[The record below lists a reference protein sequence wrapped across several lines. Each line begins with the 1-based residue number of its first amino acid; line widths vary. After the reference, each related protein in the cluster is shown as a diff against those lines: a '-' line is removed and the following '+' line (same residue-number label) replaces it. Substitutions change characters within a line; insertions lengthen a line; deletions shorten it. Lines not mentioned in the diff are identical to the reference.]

1 MICTKPHYKMEDGMD
16 IEEHDLLNNPTVR
29 SVFPDLAVLKQEI
42 IDFDTSEGV
51 APGTFT
57 TLEVP
62 KRNKYK
68 NQLHNLTVYSGNHP
82 TECSTQDLD
91 VKPDHLCTDLDDTIT
106 VKRNSLTEFHEV
118 ETEIKKE
125 SENVV
130 PNELPFYRNRII
142 LGKIQVDESD
152 EERETDAPGDCNN
165 VVNNK
170 SNNDQDLAVSIYT
183 DENRSMRITKQH
195 YEKKDKCLRAKI
207 ILTNCYTTLLNN
219 NCYCA
224 QCAVLFPT
232 TEAYSEHYTSTHTD
246 TTHSNKAS
254 ASLVKRKQII
264 YPREKA
270 FVCDSCTKTF
280 SKKTSLIK
288 HILIHTGEKPFES
301 DICKKTSRHRT
312 AMKRH
317 KLLHTGEKPFQCD
330 ICAKTFNLLSSL
342 KRHKLLHTG
351 EKPFQCDI
359 CTKSFNQIYNLKT
372 HKLTHTGEKP
382 FECDIC
388 MKYFRQISHL
398 KNHKLHHTGEK
409 PFQCETCKKTFKYV
423 SVLKQ
428 HKLTHTGEK
437 PFECDICNK
446 TFNQIRNL
454 KKHKLLHTGEK
465 PYKCDICTKSFY
477 LRHHLKRHK
486 LVHTGEKPLECDICM
501 KRFRHSYNLKSH
513 KLVHTGEMPFQCE
526 ICTKLFNQISHLKRH
541 KLVHTGEKPF
551 QCDIC
556 TKSFTQRGNLKK
568 HMLHHTAPQS

>member
-1 MICTKPHYKMEDGMD
+1 MVLNSCTKPHYKMEDGMD

-29 SVFPDLAVLKQEI
+29 SVFPDLAILKQEI

-51 APGTFT
+51 APETFT
-57 TLEVP
+57 TSPEVSM
-62 KRNKYK
+62 RNEHK
-68 NQLHNLTVYSGNHP
+68 NQLHNLTVYSGDHP

-91 VKPDHLCTDLDDTIT
+91 VKPDHLCTDMDDTIT
-106 VKRNSLTEFHEV
+106 DKRNSLTEFHEI
-118 ETEIKKE
+118 ETVIKKE

-183 DENRSMRITKQH
+183 DENRSMRITKQN
-195 YEKKDKCLRAKI
+195 YEKKEKCLRAKI

-232 TEAYSEHYTSTHTD
+232 TEAYSEHYTSTHTE

-301 DICKKTSRHRT
+301 DFCKKTSRHRT

-317 KLLHTGEKPFQCD
+317 KLLHTGEKPIQCD
-330 ICAKTFNLLSSL
+330 ICAKTFKFRSYLE
-342 KRHKLLHTG
+342 RHKLIHTG
-351 EKPFQCDI
+351 EKPFHCDI
-359 CTKSFNQIYNLKT
+359 CTKSFNQRWYLKEHMLLHTGEITFECDICTKIFRHRSSLKT
-372 HKLTHTGEKP
+372 HKLLHTGEEPFQCDICTKLFRHKSTTKTHMLIHTGEKP

-388 MKYFRQISHL
+388 
-398 KNHKLHHTGEK
+398 
-409 PFQCETCKKTFKYV
+409 
-423 SVLKQ
+423 
-428 HKLTHTGEK
+428 
-437 PFECDICNK
+437 
-446 TFNQIRNL
+446 
-454 KKHKLLHTGEK
+454 
-465 PYKCDICTKSFY
+465 TKSFY
-477 LRHHLKRHK
+477 R
-486 LVHTGEKPLECDICM
+486 I
-501 KRFRHSYNLKSH
+501 SNLKSH

-526 ICTKLFNQISHLKRH
+526 ICTKSFTQISNLKRH